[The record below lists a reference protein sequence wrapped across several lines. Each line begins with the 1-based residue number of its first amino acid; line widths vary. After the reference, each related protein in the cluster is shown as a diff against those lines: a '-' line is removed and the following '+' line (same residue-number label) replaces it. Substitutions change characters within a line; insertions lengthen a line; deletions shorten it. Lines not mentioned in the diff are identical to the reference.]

1 MFRRTESDW
10 MPDYLDLLNAQ
21 RKLGYT
27 TEAAIADIAD
37 NPFDA
42 GATKCY
48 ITLKYKE
55 KNRKAKIVDNIIF
68 ADNGRGM
75 TEYELSK
82 ALIPAST
89 GRVRKYTNELGY
101 FGVGLLASG
110 LALGNRIEIFTR
122 GSEGDFYSY
131 IDWNEKLKSNS
142 PANVVR
148 PCTPDEKTSVLNAY
162 LKESETGTVVWLSD
176 LQLISKKYD
185 VMMSEIEY
193 HLSTTYYDLRDKYQL
208 FLDNKPVKPWDFIE
222 REDSPFVTEVKSFP
236 VTRDAQGRAIQ
247 ANVTLQISYVKQTNH
262 KRWFEIMGRTNDNQG
277 GALIRNGRMLTRGD
291 MMGIE
296 KKNPANNALR
306 FVVTYDDVALDNH
319 IFSLNV
325 QKDKCQIVNK
335 EFKDWLDGE
344 VKLFIKTHLN
354 ELNKK
359 FRVSTPK
366 TGGTSGKVKSGS
378 TLPLPLVRSRAVA
391 NCPVIVK
398 LKAVNVNKMT
408 PFEALQMVQELHTEA
423 LTLVE
428 VSNQR
433 YNQGGV
439 KPSLIEVRIMRR
451 ISFDDL
457 TVEDLANC
465 RVNLRKH
472 IYQTGRQMD
481 YESYVNLE
489 IAQYNLGNPSIIS
502 PKVFSEP
509 VADLFEEAKE
519 PVKTSQTDVRDS
531 NIGKKVFI
539 ANGFGS
545 INGYTLV
552 SSSDEVDPD
561 DGKISIYCDL
571 GKLLIYA
578 KENDIFEYNESTM
591 LVMKIS

>member
-176 LQLISKKYD
+176 LQLVSKKYD

-366 TGGTSGKVKSGS
+366 TGGTSGKAKSGS

-489 IAQYNLGNPSIIS
+489 IAQYNLGNPSIIT

>member
-162 LKESETGTVVWLSD
+162 LKESKTGTVVWLSD
-176 LQLISKKYD
+176 LQLVSKKYD

-366 TGGTSGKVKSGS
+366 TGGTSGKAKSGS

-428 VSNQR
+428 VSN
-433 YNQGGV
+433 
-439 KPSLIEVRIMRR
+439 
-451 ISFDDL
+451 
-457 TVEDLANC
+457 
-465 RVNLRKH
+465 
-472 IYQTGRQMD
+472 
-481 YESYVNLE
+481 
-489 IAQYNLGNPSIIS
+489 
-502 PKVFSEP
+502 
-509 VADLFEEAKE
+509 
-519 PVKTSQTDVRDS
+519 
-531 NIGKKVFI
+531 
-539 ANGFGS
+539 
-545 INGYTLV
+545 
-552 SSSDEVDPD
+552 
-561 DGKISIYCDL
+561 
-571 GKLLIYA
+571 
-578 KENDIFEYNESTM
+578 
-591 LVMKIS
+591 